1 MPRPDTT
8 GSTTR
13 LPRLRLPRLRLHG
26 DRRGVTAL
34 EFALVCPV
42 FLLLLFAI
50 FVQGIT
56 GLIQLALDDAVRD
69 AARQV
74 QMDTPASAS
83 ASGFLAAVCAEF
95 GAVSPNC
102 GTTLTYSVQ
111 AAPQSAGFASLAPAT
126 LNAAGALNNHFF
138 VGTGFAANE
147 DVLVQVAYPL
157 PFSIPL
163 VGTFATLTGTNSVLA
178 TASVRVEPFPS

>member
-1 MPRPDTT
+1 MPRSNTT
-8 GSTTR
+8 NSTQ
-13 LPRLRLPRLRLHG
+13 LLG

-34 EFALVCPV
+34 EFAIVCPV
-42 FLLLLFAI
+42 FLLMLFAI

-69 AARQV
+69 AARQL

-95 GAVSPNC
+95 GAVAPTC
-102 GTTLTYSVQ
+102 TTTLTYDVQ
-111 AAPQSAGFASLAPAT
+111 ASLQSAGFASITPAKLSAT
-126 LNAAGALNNHFF
+126 GALNNSFF
-138 VGTGFAANE
+138 TGTAFAANE